1 MTYSLMDKNTSRIVA
16 FSSTQ
21 VMETGNSN
29 QMENMGFK
37 KGLAFL
43 KDQIIIPEQ
52 ITTNRHT

>member
-1 MTYSLMDKNTSRIVA
+1 MDKNTSRIVV

-43 KDQIIIPEQ
+43 KDQVIIPEQ